1 MTSNGSVL
9 VVDDDAAVRIF
20 ITRQLQQQ
28 HCIVTTAEN
37 GQQAWKL
44 LQSQSFDLIVL
55 DLIMPELNGYQLLE
69 RLKADPTFAVIP
81 VLMLSAVD
89 DLEAIVRCLELGA
102 DDYLVK
108 SSDPI
113 LLKVR
118 VGSCLERKRLRDQEQ
133 AYLQQLQVEKE
144 MAESANRAKSAF
156 LNNMSHELRT
166 PLNAIIGYSEMLQ
179 EDIQAEGHPQFVSDL
194 EKIQDSSQHLLN
206 LINDI
211 LDISKIEA
219 GKMELYLETFEV
231 KSLVYE
237 IVNQMQATLQSNG
250 NTLQVNCSDDI
261 GIMQTDLNK
270 VRQILLNLLSNAA
283 KFTDRGSIVF
293 TVFRTEP
300 SVESPTE
307 FPAITFTVSDT
318 GIGISPEQQ
327 QNIFKIFTQ
336 GDDSFTRKYGGA
348 GLGLAISHRLCQMLG
363 GQLTIASQVNQGST
377 FTLQI
382 PVTHPAAVF
391 QSRSALEQPDR
402 ELSDREPS
410 DREQPTSANAPD
422 QSIST
427 LETSCL
433 LPVASGSVPFQDSR
447 LIVVID
453 RDRSGRDLMVQTF
466 NRQGWRVVPTWCG
479 QEGLRLA
486 RELHP
491 DLIVINLRLDSWTTL
506 SLLKADPQLS
516 NIPIVLLKLETGQN
530 LGFVLGIGECL
541 TQPDDFKRLSNLLQQ
556 FQPPNATGRVLL
568 LQDDPIAQQMLDRRL
583 TKAGWSVIT
592 TPNLEFALSQINHQ
606 TDHPL
611 TDHPLTANPLTANP
625 LPDIIL
631 LDLIM
636 PDGWQFLTHLNQDI
650 DQGRARSL
658 PLIAVLTKDLMS
670 TESIAL
676 NQKVEQLQE
685 SHRHGHVLET
695 AVRLIRLLPRVTP
708 P

>member
-9 VVDDDAAVRIF
+9 VVDDDAAVLTF

-28 HCIVTTAEN
+28 HCVVTTAEN
-37 GQQAWKL
+37 GQQAWDL
-44 LQSQSFDLIVL
+44 LQSRAFDLIVL
-55 DLIMPELNGYQLLE
+55 DVIMPEINGYQLLE
-69 RLKADPTFAVIP
+69 RLKADPTFAAIP

-108 SSDPI
+108 SPNPI

-194 EKIQDSSQHLLN
+194 EKIQDSSNHLLN

-219 GKMELYLETFEV
+219 GKMELYLETFDV
-231 KSLVYE
+231 QSLVHE
-237 IVNQMQATLQSNG
+237 VVGQMQTTIQSNG
-250 NTLQVNCSDDI
+250 NTLQVNCPDDI
-261 GIMQTDLNK
+261 GMMQTDLNK

-283 KFTDRGSIVF
+283 KFTDRGSIGF
-293 TVFRTEP
+293 TLSRTEP
-300 SVESPTE
+300 SVESPT
-307 FPAITFTVSDT
+307 ITFTVSDT

-382 PVTHPAAVF
+382 PVTHPAAAF
-391 QSRSALEQPDR
+391 QSRSALEQLALANVPD
-402 ELSDREPS
+402 EP
-410 DREQPTSANAPD
+410 
-422 QSIST
+422 IST

-433 LPVASGSVPFQDSR
+433 LPVVSGSVPLQGSR
-447 LIVVID
+447 LMVVID
-453 RDRSGRDLMVQTF
+453 CDRSGRDLMVQTF
-466 NRQGWRVVPTWCG
+466 NREGWRVVPTWCG

-491 DLIVINLRLDSWTTL
+491 DLIVINLMPDSWITL
-506 SLLKADPQLS
+506 STLKADPQLDT
-516 NIPIVLLKLETGQN
+516 IPIVLLKLEAG

-541 TQPDDFKRLSNLLQQ
+541 TQPDDFKRLSDLLQQ
-556 FQPPNATGRVLL
+556 FQPSNATGRVLL

-592 TPNLEFALSQINHQ
+592 APNLEFALRQIDDQ
-606 TDHPL
+606 
-611 TDHPLTANPLTANP
+611 TANPLTANP

-636 PDGWQFLTHLNQDI
+636 PDGWQFLTHLDQDLY
-650 DQGRARSL
+650 QGKARSL

-676 NQKVEQLQE
+676 NQKVEQLQR
-685 SHRHGHVLET
+685 SHCHGHVLEI
-695 AVRLIRLLPRVTP
+695 AVRLIHLLPGVTLQ
-708 P
+708 